1 MKSLFTTF
9 LVFAFTISF
18 SQELKKRQIT
28 PAQID
33 AVFSQWD
40 TPDKPGIAVGVLS
53 DGETIYSKGYGLAN
67 LEYQIPISS
76 ETKFHI
82 GGIAKEFTVYSVLLL
97 EERGQLSLEDD
108 IRKYIPKLKSLPR
121 SINILQLLHHTSGL
135 NDIQVLKTLAGWKP
149 DDVFTKEQAY
159 TMICN
164 QAETTTNHTSE
175 QLFTEAGFMI
185 LEDLIAQIGK
195 MPYSDF
201 VQTEIFE
208 PLEMRNT
215 MFDTRGTII
224 PYKANGYLA
233 KKDGFVN
240 VTMNQNHSLISDVF
254 STVGDM
260 CFWAKELGDPKIGTK
275 SMMEKFDS
283 LSVVK
288 EEEVKESNMAY
299 YTGGHRFWNFR
310 GAKKLYH
317 VEVGGGYASKLIRYP
332 DFNLA
337 VIIMGNDGV
346 YNGYAGTGASA
357 LYIED
362 FLEETP
368 VESPKIT
375 SKKLSKKQLST
386 FEGDFWDLSSYT
398 TRKIHIVNDTLR
410 YSRGPGNESPLVP
423 LTNNSFKMITWGDV
437 NVSFDTKTFPKK
449 VKVNAGGETFNLLE
463 FDDKANWT
471 KNLAGFTG
479 NYFSEVLDT
488 SYTIVWE
495 EGKLV
500 IEHPRL
506 EPVHLNPK
514 IPDVFAGNSRYFSSL
529 AFKRTSNGAISGFEL
544 ATQGVKNLWFQKE
557 KSFNNNLTKTK

>member
-53 DGETIYSKGYGLAN
+53 DGETIYKKGYGLAN

-82 GGIAKEFTVYSVLLL
+82 GGIAKGFTVYSVLLL
-97 EERGQLSLEDD
+97 EQRGQLSLEDD

-121 SINILQLLHHTSGL
+121 SISILQLLHHTSGL
-135 NDIQVLKTLAGWKP
+135 NSIQVLKTLAGWKP

-164 QAETTTNHTSE
+164 QAKIAANDANE

-201 VQTEIFE
+201 VKKEIFE
-208 PLEMRNT
+208 PLEMKNT
-215 MFDTRGTII
+215 IFDTRGTII

-254 STVGDM
+254 TTVGDM

-288 EEEVKESNMAY
+288 EEEIKESNMAY

-346 YNGYAGTGASA
+346 YNGYAATRASA

-362 FLEETP
+362 FLDETP
-368 VESPKIT
+368 EESPKVT
-375 SKKLSKKQLST
+375 SKKLSKKELSA
-386 FEGDFWDLSSYT
+386 FEGDYWDVGSYS
-398 TRKIHIVNDTLR
+398 TRKIYMLNDTLR
-410 YSRGPGNESPLVP
+410 YSRGSGNESPLVP
-423 LTNNSFKMITWGDV
+423 LTKSSFKMITGGDV
-437 NVSFDTKTFPKK
+437 A
-449 VKVNAGGETFNLLE
+449 VNFNT
-463 FDDKANWT
+463 KANPKTMDVTVGDDSFHLIAFDANPSWARD
-471 KNLAGFTG
+471 LEIFTG
-479 NYFSEVLDT
+479 NYYAATLDAQY
-488 SYTIVWE
+488 SLNINQ
-495 EGKLV
+495 GKLV
-500 IEHPRL
+500 ITHPRL
-506 EPVHLNPK
+506 EAVHLSPR
-514 IPDVFAGNSRYFSSL
+514 IQDVFTGDQRHFSSL
-529 AFKRTSNGAISGFEL
+529 TFDRDSNGTVKGFHL
-544 ATQGVKNLWFQKE
+544 STAGADDIWFQKE
-557 KSFNNNLTKTK
+557 IVSNQNLAKTK